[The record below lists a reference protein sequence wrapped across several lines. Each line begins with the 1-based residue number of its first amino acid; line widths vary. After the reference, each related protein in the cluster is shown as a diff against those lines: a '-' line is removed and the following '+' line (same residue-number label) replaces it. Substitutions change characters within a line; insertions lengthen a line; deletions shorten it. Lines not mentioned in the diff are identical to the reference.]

1 MSQKEVFNIKYCV
14 IKSNPDILVEIDLIE
29 YISLK
34 CTSIGLLIWD
44 PYFLSWSTVIDSPEE
59 SALVT
64 LAHILTENS
73 TFSASQKF

>member
-34 CTSIGLLIWD
+34 CTSIGLLI
-44 PYFLSWSTVIDSPEE
+44 
-59 SALVT
+59 
-64 LAHILTENS
+64 
-73 TFSASQKF
+73 